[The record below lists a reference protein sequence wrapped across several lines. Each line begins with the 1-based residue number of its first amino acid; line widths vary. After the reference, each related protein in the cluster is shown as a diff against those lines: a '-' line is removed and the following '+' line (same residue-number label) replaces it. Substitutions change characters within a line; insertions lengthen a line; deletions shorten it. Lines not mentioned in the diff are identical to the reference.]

1 VHPEDIR
8 VFFSFMQDKD
18 SLWKAAFTPK
28 EPHNLVTHVEHWNK
42 ILNNPAILNRTILVD
57 GVVVGNIGRYFM
69 DEIAQLTYW
78 ISADYK
84 NQGIATAAVKEFLLL
99 DPQRPME
106 ARTAFD
112 NLASAKVLEKNGFLV
127 WGADTYF
134 ANARNAEI
142 VETIWR
148 LV

>member
-1 VHPEDIR
+1 VHPADIK

-18 SLWKAAFTPK
+18 SLWQAAFTPN
-28 EPHNLVTHVEHWNK
+28 EPNNLVTHVEH
-42 ILNNPAILNRTILVD
+42 
-57 GVVVGNIGRYFM
+57 
-69 DEIAQLTYW
+69 W